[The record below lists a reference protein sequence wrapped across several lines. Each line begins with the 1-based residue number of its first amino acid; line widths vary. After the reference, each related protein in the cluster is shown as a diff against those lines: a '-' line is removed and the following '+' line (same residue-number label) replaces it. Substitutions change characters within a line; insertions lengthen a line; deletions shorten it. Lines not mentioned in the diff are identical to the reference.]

1 MLWLMGV
8 LCKRALLLQCPRCG
22 RGRLFRRG
30 FTMFD
35 RCSYCAWHFEREEGY
50 WTGAMAVNIV
60 VSELVIAAVVIPLA
74 AMQTPLVPLI
84 VIGLPFTILL
94 PLMLFWHSRAFW
106 MAIDFFINPVSIW

>member
-1 MLWLMGV
+1 MY
-8 LCKRALLLQCPRCG
+8 
-22 RGRLFRRG
+22 
-30 FTMFD
+30 D

-60 VSELVIAAVVIPLA
+60 ISELIIAAVVIPLA

-84 VIGLPFTILL
+84 AIGLPFTILL
-94 PLMLFWHSRAFW
+94 PLLLFWHSRAFW